1 MSVELTDEQLTR
13 AFEHTAPGIKI
24 SWNDVAITIKS
35 PGTTRGVT
43 LEIPFTDTY
52 PTPRAW
58 LLPSLLE
65 AVIYDQSKVIKV
77 TSEHA
82 ASCQCSGCLF
92 WWAAL
97 PWEEENSHQSPSAPF
112 STAILEDE
120 KKLIIERQTAY
131 NLWTT
136 SDIYLKS
143 RKDLP
148 QNGTLAPSNIP

>member
-1 MSVELTDEQLTR
+1 MSIDLTDEQLAR

-24 SWNDVAITIKS
+24 SWNDVMITITS

-65 AVIYDQSKVIKV
+65 AVVYDATKVLRV
-77 TSEHA
+77 TSDHVS
-82 ASCQCSGCLF
+82 SCQCSGCLY

-97 PWEEENSHQSPSAPF
+97 PWGDEESFESLSSPF
-112 STAILEDE
+112 STAILKDE
-120 KKLIIERQTAY
+120 KKLIDERQQVY
-131 NLWTT
+131 NLWMT

-143 RKDLP
+143 QKEPP
-148 QNGTLAPSNIP
+148 QNGSSGPLKFP